1 MKKEIKNI
9 RNLREALIS
18 ELEEFYEGGKS
29 QKGLETLDVISK
41 TSSAIIR
48 SAKVEMEYA
57 KFKGVETEIDFLN
70 SNSKAA

>member
-1 MKKEIKNI
+1 MKKQIKNI
-9 RNLREALIS
+9 RNLRETLIS
-18 ELEEFYEGGKS
+18 ELETFYNDGKS

-57 KFKGVETEIDFLN
+57 KFKGMETDIEFL
-70 SNSKAA
+70 SPETKAA